1 MSELTGTAA
10 IRNGG
15 PLLGGSESPWAAGCC
30 EMPETGPLWDEVI
43 LFFVSVSVTTTAWLS
58 AFVESLVAI
67 SGPIMVSSMHASLEL
82 ESAN

>member
-30 EMPETGPLWDEVI
+30 EMPETGPL
-43 LFFVSVSVTTTAWLS
+43 
-58 AFVESLVAI
+58 
-67 SGPIMVSSMHASLEL
+67 
-82 ESAN
+82 